1 MVDLNAQLNKELG
14 IKDPVNDP
22 SQTIPAEDNNKIS
35 TTRSVL
41 SGLASGVFKIPE
53 GFASLGAS
61 LIDLGLG
68 TKSAESVEK
77 FFADVN
83 PFDEAAEATTA
94 GKITELVVNLGIPG
108 GYAFKLGSN
117 LAKEA
122 LLAKKSG
129 KYLDITGDIAGGLK
143 NTDKLNKTGKAIQ
156 FGSGAITGGLAE
168 AAAVADV
175 EEAGTFGDWLGGPT
189 KLERKEE
196 YDADTELLNRAKFG
210 LEGSLFTGV
219 LGAAGIGIKKLRNQ
233 TDTGKVIN
241 GELNKFI
248 DKWIS
253 QPLRARGKM
262 TQEQFDLYNK
272 MEGNVAADLNRA
284 QNAAFD
290 IDNKIDKLFPF
301 FKRTF
306 GDKTV
311 AKERSELLSEMNDIL
326 FSSEKGSS
334 LTPSFNMIDEID
346 LTTGNKTGKQLLDVN
361 FGKINP
367 IKQENFQNKLI
378 NKYKADAADVN
389 SIFEN
394 INGIRSDW
402 ENLFSS
408 MGRRLDDEGLNTFK
422 DIMSKKVT
430 TWMDSGYEVFKNN
443 PINPINNYRPA
454 KAVID
459 DTVKQFQD
467 IAKESGVNI
476 SPEQALSMVNEVI
489 TTAKLPKNFKLNEI
503 LDVSFNLPNFFVKN
517 SLADE
522 ALKVTN
528 KKISELS
535 GTNLEVINN
544 LLGKNNNALST
555 IIESTNR
562 LSSIVRRNEMFDN
575 LLNTSNKM
583 REVGK
588 VPTFADSA
596 EEARE
601 LFGGISSDWRMIGAK
616 KSIRGV
622 EGLEKIDPTLDYKK
636 TLKPLKGELQP
647 YRIVDGES
655 RQVPIL
661 NPLEGKF
668 ALNNVVDALENVD
681 NSVLG
686 NDFISQ
692 LYRNLILYPKATS
705 QMAKTVLG
713 PITHVRNFISAGA
726 FAAANGILPFSDTE
740 AVKKA
745 YDALQVYKPFKSRT
759 KGGNELYQE
768 LQRLGVVNSSVTQG
782 DLERL
787 LKDVNFGSTISS
799 IRAFD
804 GAFKNLSKIKQFAQD
819 AYTAEDD
826 FWKIFSWFGEKSR
839 LEKAYKN
846 AGLRLGQEFTDAAGN
861 IKIFN
866 DDFLKEEAANLVKN
880 NIPNYAYVSGFVKG
894 LRQLPVGN
902 FVSFPAEIL
911 RTSTNIVQRG
921 LDEFF
926 YTTTINGKQVNPLR
940 SIGLQR
946 LIGMGV
952 TTAAVPAAVVEAAS
966 AIYDVSREEIEA
978 ARRYVAKWS
987 KNSTLVPTRDK
998 DGNLEIIDFSHLNAY
1013 DTLVRPIQTVINSVQ
1028 SGDTDKE
1035 GIMSNFILGLIES
1048 TKEIGEPF
1056 ITESIWTTAL
1066 QDISPILGRGGV
1078 SIDGK
1083 EIWNPKDTTGNKM
1096 YKALGHLVESQAPFN
1111 WKQLERLY
1119 LTSKPINDEGRFD
1132 EYGRQYELG
1141 NELLGIAGLRS
1152 IKVDPAKSIN
1162 FKITNYKEGIRNSR
1176 SLFTSETLKG
1186 GPISSKEIV
1195 DAYINANRATFETR
1209 RELYKDVEAAKIL
1222 GMNEDSIAEKMKNR
1236 GESVTYRNIS
1246 QGIFKPLDIS
1256 KDVKDLFR
1264 IRAEELG
1271 LPNTFEQSQDVIDA
1285 IREFLSNVPLS
1296 QGDFPDIENPF
1307 NNLPAQPTLN
1317 PSGQLPPAVLGADV
1331 ISVANSLNQNL
1342 VGGVNPQ
1349 TTQLIQ
1355 QSNALDSFIRGR

>member
-1 MVDLNAQLNKELG
+1 MVDLNAQFNKEFG

-77 FFADVN
+77 FFADIN

-122 LLAKKSG
+122 LLAKKAG
-129 KYLDITGDIAGGLK
+129 KYLDVTGDVAGGLK
-143 NTDKLNKTGKAIQ
+143 KADQLTKGEKVIQ

-175 EEAGTFGDWLGGPT
+175 KEAGTFGDWLGGPT
-189 KLERKEE
+189 KLERGEE
-196 YDADTELLNRAKFG
+196 YDAATELLNRAKFG
-210 LEGSLFTGV
+210 LEGSLFTGI
-219 LGAAGIGIKKLRNQ
+219 LGAAGVGIRKLRNQ
-233 TDTGKVIN
+233 SNNGKAID

-248 DKWIS
+248 DKWVS

-262 TQEQFDLYNK
+262 TQEQFEIYNR
-272 MEGNVAADLNRA
+272 MQGNVAADLNRA
-284 QNAAFD
+284 QNTAFD
-290 IDNKIDKLFPF
+290 IDSKIDSLFPF
-301 FKRTF
+301 FKRAF

-311 AKERSELLSEMNDIL
+311 AKERSELLSEMNNIL
-326 FSSEKGSS
+326 FSGEKGS
-334 LTPSFNMIDEID
+334 LTPSYNMIDEID
-346 LTTGNKTGKQLLDVN
+346 VTTGNKTGKQLLDIN
-361 FGKINP
+361 FGKIDP

-378 NKYKADAADVN
+378 NKYKADPADVS

-394 INGIRSDW
+394 IDNIRSDW
-402 ENLFSS
+402 GSLFSS
-408 MGRRLDDEGLNTFK
+408 MGRRLDDEGLETFK
-422 DIMSKKVT
+422 DIMGKKVIS
-430 TWMDSGYEVFKNN
+430 WMDSGYEVFKNN
-443 PINPINNYRPA
+443 PIKLADNYKPSRVVINEA
-454 KAVID
+454 
-459 DTVKQFQD
+459 VKQFQD
-467 IAKESGVNI
+467 IAKQSGVNI
-476 SPEQALSMVNEVI
+476 SPEQSLSMVNEVWQ
-489 TTAKLPKNFKLNEI
+489 TAKLPKGFKLNE
-503 LDVSFNLPNFFVKN
+503 LSDVSFNLPNFFVKN

-544 LLGKNNNALST
+544 LLGKNKNALSS
-555 IIESTNR
+555 IIEGTNKLSTV
-562 LSSIVRRNEMFDN
+562 VRRNEMFDN
-575 LLNTSNKM
+575 LLNNSNKM

-596 EEARE
+596 EEARQ
-601 LFGGISSDWRMIGAK
+601 LFGGTSSDWRMVGAK
-616 KSIRGV
+616 KSVRGV

-655 RQVPIL
+655 RQVAIL

-668 ALNNVVDALENVD
+668 ALNGVVDALENVD
-681 NSVLG
+681 NAVLG
-686 NDFISQ
+686 DGFISQ
-692 LYRNLILYPKATS
+692 LYQNLVLYPKATS
-705 QMAKTVLG
+705 QMAKTVLA
-713 PITHVRNFISAGA
+713 PITHARNFISAGA
-726 FAAANGILPFSDTE
+726 FAAANGIIPFGDSD
-740 AVKKA
+740 AVKQA
-745 YDALQVYKPFKSRT
+745 YNALQIGGRT

-768 LQRLGVVNSSVTQG
+768 LLRLGVVNSSVTQG
-782 DLERL
+782 DLQRL
-787 LKDVNFGSTISS
+787 LKDVDFGSTINS
-799 IRAFD
+799 INGFNGLIKR
-804 GAFKNLSKIKQFAQD
+804 LSKVKQFAQD

-839 LEKAYKN
+839 LEKSYKN

-861 IKIFN
+861 IRIFN

-880 NIPNYAYVSGFVKG
+880 NIPNYAYVSEFIKG

-911 RTSTNIVQRG
+911 RTSTNIIQRG

-940 SIGLQR
+940 SVGLQR
-946 LIGMGV
+946 LVGMGI

-987 KNSTLVPTRDK
+987 KNSTLIPLRGK
-998 DGNLEIIDFSHLNAY
+998 DGKLEVIDFSHLNAY
-1013 DTLVRPIQTVINSVQ
+1013 DTLIRPIQTVINSVQ
-1028 SGDTDKE
+1028 TGREDKN
-1035 GIMSNFILGLIES
+1035 GIMGEFILGLIES
-1048 TKEIGEPF
+1048 TKEIGAPF
-1056 ITESIWTTAL
+1056 ITESIWTSAL
-1066 QDISPILGRGGV
+1066 QDVSPILGRGGRT
-1078 SIDGK
+1078 IDGQ
-1083 EIWNPKDTTGNKM
+1083 EIWNERDSTGDKM
-1096 YKALGHLVESQAPFN
+1096 YKAIGHLVESQAPLN
-1111 WKQLERLY
+1111 WKQLERLN
-1119 LTSKPINDEGRFD
+1119 LAIKPINDQGRFD

-1141 NELLGIAGLRS
+1141 NELLGIAGLRAV
-1152 IKVDPAKSIN
+1152 KVDPQTSIN
-1162 FKITNYKEGIRNSR
+1162 FKINDYKEGIRNSR
-1176 SLFTSETLKG
+1176 KLFTSETLKG
-1186 GPISSKEIV
+1186 GPISPKEIV
-1195 DAYINANRATFETR
+1195 DAYINANRATFDTK
-1209 RELYKDVEAAKIL
+1209 REFYKDIQAAKTL
-1222 GMNEDSIAEKMKNR
+1222 GMNDDSIAEKMKNR
-1236 GESVTYRNIS
+1236 GESVAYGTIS

-1256 KDVKDLFR
+1256 RDVKDLFQQ
-1264 IRAEELG
+1264 RAEDLG

-1296 QGDFPDIENPF
+1296 QNDFPDIENPF

-1331 ISVANSLNQNL
+1331 VSVANSLNQNL
-1342 VGGVNPQ
+1342 VSGVNPQ

>member
-1 MVDLNAQLNKELG
+1 MVDLNARLNRQLG

-61 LIDLGLG
+61 VIDLGLG

-77 FFADVN
+77 FFADIN

-108 GYAFKLGSN
+108 GYAFKLGSS

-122 LLAKKSG
+122 LLAKKAG
-129 KYLDITGDIAGGLK
+129 KYLDITGDVAGGLK
-143 NTDKLNKTGKAIQ
+143 KTDQLNKTGKAIQ
-156 FGSGAITGGLAE
+156 FGSGAIAGGLAE
-168 AAAVADV
+168 AAAVGDV

-189 KLERKEE
+189 KLERPEE
-196 YDADTELLNRAKFG
+196 YDAATELLNRAKFG
-210 LEGSLFTGV
+210 LEGSLFTGI
-219 LGAAGIGIKKLRNQ
+219 LGAAGVGVRKLKNQ
-233 TDTGKVIN
+233 TGTGKAID
-241 GELNKFI
+241 GELNKFL
-248 DKWIS
+248 DKWVS
-253 QPLRARGKM
+253 QPLRARGRM
-262 TQEQFDLYNK
+262 TQEQFDIYNK

-290 IDNKIDKLFPF
+290 IDSKIDSLFPF
-301 FKRTF
+301 FKRAF

-311 AKERSELLSEMNDIL
+311 AKERSELLSEMKDIL
-326 FSSEKGSS
+326 FSGEKGSMS
-334 LTPSFNMIDEID
+334 PSYNMIDEID
-346 LTTGNKTGKQLLDVN
+346 VATGSKTGKQLLDIN
-361 FGKINP
+361 FGKIDP
-367 IKQENFQNKLI
+367 VKQESFQNKLI
-378 NKYKADAADVN
+378 TKYKADPADVS

-394 INGIRSDW
+394 IDNIRSDW
-402 ENLFSS
+402 GSLFSS
-408 MGRRLDDEGLNTFK
+408 MGRRLDDEALEQFK
-422 DIMSKKVT
+422 NIMGKKVIN
-430 TWMDSGYEVFKNN
+430 WMDSGYEVFKNN
-443 PINPINNYRPA
+443 PIKVADNYKPSRTVINE
-454 KAVID
+454 
-459 DTVKQFQD
+459 TVKQFQD
-467 IAKESGVNI
+467 IAKQSGLKI
-476 SPEQALSMVNEVI
+476 SPEQSLSMVNEVWQ
-489 TTAKLPKNFKLNEI
+489 TAKLPKGFKLNE
-503 LDVSFNLPNFFVKN
+503 LSDVSFNLPNFFVKN

-544 LLGKNNNALST
+544 LLGKNTNALSS
-555 IIESTNR
+555 IIEGTNKLSTV
-562 LSSIVRRNEMFDN
+562 VRRNEMFDN
-575 LLNTSNKM
+575 LLNNSNKM

-596 EEARE
+596 EEARQ
-601 LFGGISSDWRMIGAK
+601 LFGGTSSDWRMVGAK
-616 KSIRGV
+616 KSVRGV
-622 EGLEKIDPTLDYKK
+622 EGLEKIDPTLDYRK

-668 ALNNVVDALENVD
+668 ALNGVVDALENVD
-681 NSVLG
+681 NAILG
-686 NDFISQ
+686 DGFISQ
-692 LYRNLILYPKATS
+692 LYQNLVLYPKATS
-705 QMAKTVLG
+705 QMAKTVLA
-713 PITHVRNFISAGA
+713 PITHARNFISAGA
-726 FAAANGILPFSDTE
+726 FAAANGIIPFGDSD
-740 AVKKA
+740 AVKQA
-745 YDALQVYKPFKSRT
+745 YNALQIGGRT

-768 LQRLGVVNSSVTQG
+768 LLRLGVVNTSVTQG
-782 DLERL
+782 DLQRL
-787 LKDVNFGSTISS
+787 LKDVDFGSTINS
-799 IRAFD
+799 INGFNGLIKR
-804 GAFKNLSKIKQFAQD
+804 LSKVKQFAQD

-839 LEKAYKN
+839 LEKSYKN

-861 IKIFN
+861 IRIFN

-880 NIPNYAYVSGFVKG
+880 NIPNYAYVSEFIKG
-894 LRQLPVGN
+894 LRQLPIGN

-940 SIGLQR
+940 SVGLQR
-946 LIGMGV
+946 LVGMGI
-952 TTAAVPAAVVEAAS
+952 TTTAVPAALVESAS

-987 KNSTLVPTRDK
+987 KNSTLIPLKDE
-998 DGNLEIIDFSHLNAY
+998 DGNLKVIDFSHLNAY
-1013 DTLVRPIQTVINSVQ
+1013 DTLIRPIQTVINSVQ

-1066 QDISPILGRGGV
+1066 QDISPILGRGGRTM
-1078 SIDGK
+1078 DGK
-1083 EIWNPKDTTGNKM
+1083 EIWNPEDSRGDKV
-1096 YKALGHLVESQAPFN
+1096 YKSIAHLIETQVPLN
-1111 WKQLERLY
+1111 WKQLERLN
-1119 LTSKPINDEGRFD
+1119 LAIKPIDDQGRFD

-1141 NELLGIAGLRS
+1141 NELLGIAGLRAV
-1152 IKVDPAKSIN
+1152 KVDPAKSIN
-1162 FKITNYKEGIRNSR
+1162 FKIADYQDGIRNSR
-1176 SLFTSETLKG
+1176 RLFTSETLKG
-1186 GPISSKEIV
+1186 GPISPKEIV
-1195 DAYINANRATFETR
+1195 DAYINANRATFNTK
-1209 RELYKDVEAAKIL
+1209 RELYKDIQAAKIL
-1222 GMNEDSIAEKMKNR
+1222 GMSEDSISKRMSDR
-1236 GESVTYRNIS
+1236 GESVAFRDVSQGVFKPFNIS
-1246 QGIFKPLDIS
+1246 RE
-1256 KDVKDLFR
+1256 VKSLFQL
-1264 IRAEELG
+1264 RADELG
-1271 LPNTFEQSQDVIDA
+1271 LPNSFQQSQEVINA
-1285 IREFLSNVPLS
+1285 IRELLSNIPLS
-1296 QGDFPDIENPF
+1296 QGNFPDIENPF

>member
-1 MVDLNAQLNKELG
+1 MVDLNAQFNKEFG

-77 FFADVN
+77 FFADIN

-94 GKITELVVNLGIPG
+94 GKITELVVNLGVPG

-143 NTDKLNKTGKAIQ
+143 KTDQLNKTGKAIQ

-189 KLERKEE
+189 KLERTEE
-196 YDADTELLNRAKFG
+196 YDAATELLNRAKFG
-210 LEGSLFTGV
+210 LEGSLFTGI
-219 LGAAGIGIKKLRNQ
+219 LGAAGVGVRKLKNQ
-233 TDTGKVIN
+233 TGTGKAID
-241 GELNKFI
+241 GELNKFL
-248 DKWIS
+248 DKWVS

-262 TQEQFDLYNK
+262 TQEQFDIYNK
-272 MEGNVAADLNRA
+272 MEGNVAADLNKA

-290 IDNKIDKLFPF
+290 IDSKIDSLFPF
-301 FKRTF
+301 FKRAF

-311 AKERSELLSEMNDIL
+311 AKERSELLSEMKDIL
-326 FSSEKGSS
+326 FSGEKGSLS
-334 LTPSFNMIDEID
+334 PSYNMIDEID
-346 LTTGNKTGKQLLDVN
+346 LATGNKTGKQLLDIN
-361 FGKINP
+361 FGKIDP
-367 IKQENFQNKLI
+367 IKQESFQNKLI
-378 NKYKADAADVN
+378 NKYKADPADVS

-394 INGIRSDW
+394 IDNIRSDW
-402 ENLFSS
+402 GSLFSS
-408 MGRRLDDEGLNTFK
+408 MGRRLDDEGLETFK
-422 DIMSKKVT
+422 DIMGKKVIS
-430 TWMDSGYEVFKNN
+430 WMDSGYEVFKNN
-443 PINPINNYRPA
+443 PIKLADNYKPSR
-454 KAVID
+454 AVINE
-459 DTVKQFQD
+459 TVKQFQD
-467 IAKESGVNI
+467 IAKQSGVNI
-476 SPEQALSMVNEVI
+476 SPEQSLSMVNEVWQ
-489 TTAKLPKNFKLNEI
+489 TAKLPKGFKLNE
-503 LDVSFNLPNFFVKN
+503 LSDVSFNLPNFFVKN

-544 LLGKNNNALST
+544 LLGKNKNALSS
-555 IIESTNR
+555 IIEGTNKLSTV
-562 LSSIVRRNEMFDN
+562 VRRNEMFDE
-575 LLNTSNKM
+575 LLNNSNKM

-588 VPTFADSA
+588 IPTFADSA
-596 EEARE
+596 EEARQ
-601 LFGGISSDWRMIGAK
+601 LFGGTSSDWRMVGAK
-616 KSIRGV
+616 KSVRGV

-655 RQVPIL
+655 RQVAIL

-668 ALNNVVDALENVD
+668 ALNGVVDALENVD
-681 NSVLG
+681 NAVLG
-686 NDFISQ
+686 DGFISQ
-692 LYRNLILYPKATS
+692 LYQNLVLYPKATS
-705 QMAKTVLG
+705 QMAKTVLA
-713 PITHVRNFISAGA
+713 PITHARNFISAGA
-726 FAAANGILPFSDTE
+726 FAAANGIIPFGDSD
-740 AVKKA
+740 AVKQA
-745 YDALQVYKPFKSRT
+745 YNALQIGGRT

-768 LQRLGVVNSSVTQG
+768 LLRLGVVNSSVTQG
-782 DLERL
+782 DLQRL
-787 LKDVNFGSTISS
+787 LKDVDFGSTINS
-799 IRAFD
+799 INGFNGLLKR
-804 GAFKNLSKIKQFAQD
+804 LSKVKQFAQD

-839 LEKAYKN
+839 LEKSYKN

-880 NIPNYAYVSGFVKG
+880 NIPNYAYVSEFIKG

-946 LIGMGV
+946 LVGMGI

-987 KNSTLVPTRDK
+987 KNSTLIPLRGK
-998 DGNLEIIDFSHLNAY
+998 DGKLEVIDFSHLNAY
-1013 DTLVRPIQTVINSVQ
+1013 DTLIRPIQTVINSVQ
-1028 SGDTDKE
+1028 TGREDKN
-1035 GIMSNFILGLIES
+1035 GIMGEFILGLIES
-1048 TKEIGEPF
+1048 TKEIGAPF
-1056 ITESIWTTAL
+1056 ITESIWTSAL
-1066 QDISPILGRGGV
+1066 QDVSPILGRGGRT
-1078 SIDGK
+1078 IDGQ
-1083 EIWNPKDTTGNKM
+1083 EIWNERDSTGDKM
-1096 YKALGHLVESQAPFN
+1096 YKAIGHLVESQAPLN
-1111 WKQLERLY
+1111 WKQLERLN
-1119 LTSKPINDEGRFD
+1119 LAIKPINDQGRFD

-1141 NELLGIAGLRS
+1141 NELLGIAGLRAV
-1152 IKVDPAKSIN
+1152 KVDPQTSIN
-1162 FKITNYKEGIRNSR
+1162 FKINDYKEGIRNSR
-1176 SLFTSETLKG
+1176 KLFTSETLKG
-1186 GPISSKEIV
+1186 GPISPKEIV
-1195 DAYINANRATFETR
+1195 DAYINANRATFDTK
-1209 RELYKDVEAAKIL
+1209 RELYKDIQAAKTL
-1222 GMNEDSIAEKMKNR
+1222 GMNDDSIAEKMKNR
-1236 GESVTYRNIS
+1236 GESVAYGTIS

-1256 KDVKDLFR
+1256 RDVKDLFQL
-1264 IRAEELG
+1264 RAEELG

-1296 QGDFPDIENPF
+1296 QNDFPDIENPF

>member
-1 MVDLNAQLNKELG
+1 MVDLNAQLNKQLG

-22 SQTIPAEDNNKIS
+22 SQTIPSEDNNKIS

-61 LIDLGLG
+61 IIDLGLG

-77 FFADVN
+77 FFADIN

-108 GYAFKLGSN
+108 GYAFKLGSS

-122 LLAKKSG
+122 LLAKKAG
-129 KYLDITGDIAGGLK
+129 KYLDITGDVAGGLK
-143 NTDKLNKTGKAIQ
+143 KTDQLNKTGKAIQ
-156 FGSGAITGGLAE
+156 FGSGAIAGGLAE
-168 AAAVADV
+168 AAAVGDV

-189 KLERKEE
+189 KLERTDE
-196 YDADTELLNRAKFG
+196 YDASTELLNRAKFG
-210 LEGSLFTGV
+210 LEGSLFTGI
-219 LGAAGIGIKKLRNQ
+219 LGAAGVGIKKLKNQ
-233 TDTGKVIN
+233 TGTGRAID
-241 GELNKFI
+241 GELNKFL
-248 DKWIS
+248 DKWVS

-262 TQEQFDLYNK
+262 TQEQFDIYNR
-272 MEGNVAADLNRA
+272 MQGNVAADLNRA
-284 QNAAFD
+284 QNTAFD
-290 IDNKIDKLFPF
+290 IDSKIDSLFPF
-301 FKRTF
+301 FKRAF

-311 AKERSELLSEMNDIL
+311 TKERSELLSEMKDIL
-326 FSSEKGSS
+326 FSGEKGSMS
-334 LTPSFNMIDEID
+334 PTYNMIDEID
-346 LTTGNKTGKQLLDVN
+346 VTTGNKTGKQLLDVN
-361 FGKINP
+361 FGKIDP

-378 NKYKADAADVN
+378 TKYKADAGDVS
-389 SIFEN
+389 SIFES
-394 INGIRSDW
+394 INNIRSDW
-402 ENLFSS
+402 GSLFSS
-408 MGRRLDDEGLNTFK
+408 MGRRLDDEALETFK
-422 DIMSKKVT
+422 DIMGKKVIS
-430 TWMDSGYEVFKNN
+430 WMDSGYEVFKNN
-443 PINPINNYRPA
+443 PIKLADNYKPA
-454 KAVID
+454 KVVINE
-459 DTVKQFQD
+459 TVKQFQD
-467 IAKESGVNI
+467 IAKQSGLNL
-476 SPEQALSMVNEVI
+476 SPEQSLSMVNEVWQ
-489 TTAKLPKNFKLNEI
+489 TAKLPKGFKLNE
-503 LDVSFNLPNFFVKN
+503 LSDVSFNLPNFFVKN

-544 LLGKNNNALST
+544 LLGKNKNALSS
-555 IIESTNR
+555 IIEGTNKLSTV
-562 LSSIVRRNEMFDN
+562 VRRNEMFDE
-575 LLNTSNKM
+575 LLNNSNKM

-596 EEARE
+596 EEARQ
-601 LFGGISSDWRMIGAK
+601 LFGGTSSDWRMVGAK
-616 KSIRGV
+616 KSVRGV

-647 YRIVDGES
+647 YRIVDGQS
-655 RQVPIL
+655 RQVAIL

-668 ALNNVVDALENVD
+668 ALNGVVDALENVD
-681 NSVLG
+681 NAILG
-686 NDFISQ
+686 DGFISQ
-692 LYRNLILYPKATS
+692 LYQNLVLYPKATS
-705 QMAKTVLG
+705 QMAKTVLA
-713 PITHVRNFISAGA
+713 PITHARNFISAGA
-726 FAAANGILPFSDTE
+726 FAAANGIIPFGDSD
-740 AVKKA
+740 AVKQA
-745 YDALQVYKPFKSRT
+745 YNALQIGGRT
-759 KGGNELYQE
+759 KAGNELYQE
-768 LQRLGVVNSSVTQG
+768 LLRLGVVNSNVTQG
-782 DLERL
+782 DLQRL
-787 LKDVNFGSTISS
+787 LKDVDFGSTINS
-799 IRAFD
+799 INGFNGLVKR
-804 GAFKNLSKIKQFAQD
+804 LSKVKQFAQD

-826 FWKIFSWFGEKSR
+826 FWKIFTWFGEKGR

-846 AGLRLGQEFTDAAGN
+846 SGLRLGQEFTDAAGN

-880 NIPNYAYVSGFVKG
+880 NIPNYAYVSEFIKG

-911 RTSTNIVQRG
+911 RTSTNIIQRG

-926 YTTTINGKQVNPLR
+926 YSTTINGKQVNPLR

-946 LIGMGV
+946 LVGMSI
-952 TTAAVPAAVVEAAS
+952 TTAAVPAALVEAAS

-987 KNSTLVPTRDK
+987 KNSTLIPLRGK
-998 DGNLEIIDFSHLNAY
+998 DGKLEVIDFSHLNAY
-1013 DTLVRPIQTVINSVQ
+1013 DTLIRPIQTVINSVQ
-1028 SGDTDKE
+1028 SGDTDKQ

-1083 EIWNPKDTTGNKM
+1083 EIWNPEDTTGTKI
-1096 YKALGHLVESQAPFN
+1096 YKSIGHLIESQAPLN
-1111 WKQLERLY
+1111 YKQLERLN
-1119 LTSKPINDEGRFD
+1119 LAIKPIDDQGRFD

-1141 NELLGIAGLRS
+1141 NELLGIAGLRAV
-1152 IKVDPAKSIN
+1152 KVDTARSIN
-1162 FKITNYKEGIRNSR
+1162 FKIANYQDGIRNSR
-1176 SLFTSETLKG
+1176 RLFTSETLKG
-1186 GPISSKEIV
+1186 GPISPKEIV
-1195 DAYINANRATFETR
+1195 DAYINANRATFQTKK
-1209 RELYKDVEAAKIL
+1209 ELYKDIQAAKIL
-1222 GMNEDSIAEKMKNR
+1222 GMNEDSISKRMSDR
-1236 GESVTYRNIS
+1236 GESVAFRDIS
-1246 QGIFKPLDIS
+1246 QGVFRPLNIS
-1256 KDVKDLFR
+1256 NDVKNLFQ
-1264 IRAEELG
+1264 IRADELG
-1271 LPNTFEQSQDVIDA
+1271 LPNTFQQAQDVINS
-1285 IREFLSNVPLS
+1285 IRELLSNVPLS

>member
-1 MVDLNAQLNKELG
+1 MVDLNARLNSQLG

-35 TTRSVL
+35 TTKSVL

-77 FFADVN
+77 FFADIN

-122 LLAKKSG
+122 LLAKKAG
-129 KYLDITGDIAGGLK
+129 KYLDVTGDAAGSLK
-143 NTDKLNKTGKAIQ
+143 KADQLTKGEKVIQ
-156 FGSGAITGGLAE
+156 FGSGAIAGGLAE
-168 AAAVADV
+168 AAAVGDV
-175 EEAGTFGDWLGGPT
+175 EEAGTFGDYLGGPT
-189 KLERKEE
+189 KLERTEE
-196 YDADTELLNRAKFG
+196 YDAATELLNRAKFG
-210 LEGSLFTGV
+210 LEGSLFTGI
-219 LGAAGIGIKKLRNQ
+219 LGAAGVGIRKLRNQ
-233 TDTGKVIN
+233 TGAGKAID

-248 DKWIS
+248 DKWVS
-253 QPLRARGKM
+253 QPLRARGRM
-262 TQEQFDLYNK
+262 TQEQFDISNR
-272 MEGNVAADLNRA
+272 MQGNVAADLNRA
-284 QNAAFD
+284 QNSAFD
-290 IDNKIDKLFPF
+290 IDRKIDNLFPF
-301 FKRTF
+301 FKRAF

-311 AKERSELLSEMNDIL
+311 TKERSELLSEMKDIL
-326 FSSEKGSS
+326 FSGERGAM
-334 LTPSFNMIDEID
+334 TPSYNMIDEID
-346 LTTGNKTGKQLLDVN
+346 LATGNKTGKQLLDIN
-361 FGKINP
+361 FGKIDP
-367 IKQENFQNKLI
+367 IKQESFQNKLVT
-378 NKYKADAADVN
+378 KYKADPADVS

-394 INGIRSDW
+394 IDNIRSDW
-402 ENLFSS
+402 GSLFSS
-408 MGRRLDDEGLNTFK
+408 MGRRLDNESLETFK
-422 DIMSKKVT
+422 DIMGKKVIS
-430 TWMDSGYEVFKNN
+430 WMDSGYEVFKNN
-443 PINPINNYRPA
+443 PIKLADNYKPSRVVINE
-454 KAVID
+454 
-459 DTVKQFQD
+459 TVKQFQD
-467 IAKESGVNI
+467 IAKQSGVNI
-476 SPEQALSMVNEVI
+476 SPEQSLSMVNEVWQ
-489 TTAKLPKNFKLNEI
+489 TAKLPKGFKLNELSDI
-503 LDVSFNLPNFFVKN
+503 SFNLPNFFVKN

-544 LLGKNNNALST
+544 LLGKNKNALSS
-555 IIESTNR
+555 IIEGTNKLSTV
-562 LSSIVRRNEMFDN
+562 VRRNEMFDE
-575 LLNTSNKM
+575 LLNNSNKM

-596 EEARE
+596 EEARQ
-601 LFGGISSDWRMIGAK
+601 LFGGTSSDWRMVGAK
-616 KSIRGV
+616 KSVRGV
-622 EGLEKIDPTLDYKK
+622 EGLEKIDPDLDYRK

-655 RQVPIL
+655 RQVAIL

-668 ALNNVVDALENVD
+668 ALNGVVDALENVD
-681 NSVLG
+681 NAVLG
-686 NDFISQ
+686 DGFISQ
-692 LYRNLILYPKATS
+692 LYQNLVLYPKATS
-705 QMAKTVLG
+705 QMAKTVLA
-713 PITHVRNFISAGA
+713 PITHARNFISAAA
-726 FAAANGILPFSDTE
+726 FATANGIIPFADTE
-740 AVKKA
+740 AVKQA
-745 YDALQVYKPFKSRT
+745 YNALQVTLRT

-768 LQRLGVVNSSVTQG
+768 LLRLGVVNSSVTQG
-782 DLERL
+782 DLQRL
-787 LKDVNFGSTISS
+787 LKDVDFGSTINS
-799 IRAFD
+799 INGFNGLLKR
-804 GAFKNLSKIKQFAQD
+804 LSKVKQFAQD

-880 NIPNYAYVSGFVKG
+880 NIPNYAYVSEFIKG

-940 SIGLQR
+940 SVGLQR

-987 KNSTLVPTRDK
+987 KNSTLIPLRDK
-998 DGNLEIIDFSHLNAY
+998 NGKLEVIDFSHLNAY
-1013 DTLVRPIQTVINSVQ
+1013 DTLIRPIQTVINSVQ
-1028 SGDTDKE
+1028 SGDVDKE
-1035 GIMSNFILGLIES
+1035 GIMSNFILGLVES

-1066 QDISPILGRGGV
+1066 QDIAPILGRGGV
-1078 SIDGK
+1078 TIDGK
-1083 EIWNPKDTTGNKM
+1083 EIWNPKDSTGDKV
-1096 YKALGHLVESQAPFN
+1096 YKSIGHLVESQAPFN
-1111 WKQLERLY
+1111 WKQLERLI
-1119 LTSKPINDEGRFD
+1119 SSIRPINDQGRFD

-1141 NELLGIAGLRS
+1141 NELLGVAGLRAV
-1152 IKVDPAKSIN
+1152 KVDPVKSIN
-1162 FKITNYKEGIRNSR
+1162 FKITNYNEGIRNSR
-1176 SLFTSETLKG
+1176 KLFTSETLKG
-1186 GPISSKEIV
+1186 GPISPKEIV
-1195 DAYINANRATFETR
+1195 DAYINANRATFDTT
-1209 RELYKDVEAAKIL
+1209 RELYKDIQAAKIL

-1236 GESVTYRNIS
+1236 GLSIVYNDIS
-1246 QGIFKPLDIS
+1246 ERIFKPLNIS
-1256 KDVKDLFR
+1256 EDVRDLFQQ
-1264 IRAEELG
+1264 RAEELG
-1271 LPNTFEQSQDVIDA
+1271 LPNTFEQAQDVIDT
-1285 IREFLSNVPLS
+1285 IREFLFDVPLN
-1296 QGDFPDIENPF
+1296 QNNFPDIKNPF
-1307 NNLPAQPTLN
+1307 DNLPVQPTLN

-1331 ISVANSLNQNL
+1331 VSVANSLNQNL

-1355 QSNALDSFIRGR
+1355 QSNTLDSFIRGR